1 MNSLLQSLTSKNW
14 WHNLCS
20 ASCYSSVIDVQLHS
34 FLLLR
39 LVLLSALSVLPGL
52 ANLQCFQTAPLI
64 SQTLA
69 APHVTENKIPCFL
82 GMDFH
87 ESLSSKFMFWA
98 MFSAAVQSSNNPL
111 ECCLSWTELCLAY
124 THLDF
129 CSLQFVFYDYS
140 GGNVE
145 CKNNLIYVVS

>member
-1 MNSLLQSLTSKNW
+1 MEVNICICVDFLQVLMCSKITFVLLNSLLLTLSNKNW

-34 FLLLR
+34 FLLPR
-39 LVLLSALSVLPGL
+39 LVLLSVLPGL
-52 ANLQCFQTAPLI
+52 ANLQCFQTVPLI

-69 APHVTENKIPCFL
+69 APHVTENKIPSFL

-98 MFSAAVQSSNNPL
+98 MISAAVQSSNNPL
-111 ECCLSWTELCLAY
+111 ECCLSWTELCLAL
-124 THLDF
+124 T
-129 CSLQFVFYDYS
+129 
-140 GGNVE
+140 
-145 CKNNLIYVVS
+145 LI